1 MHDPMTVA
9 FEIRSP
15 WPKPAV
21 FMTEQAARTGTRWK
35 AGGAFW
41 VLAGR
46 GLYFPSLI
54 TVWHREP
61 GNRDALTVCGRR
73 VQRSGGTWHRTRGW
87 RLHVHHWRIQIP
99 PLQALRRR
107 LLTRCTWC
115 GGSSLNSDQVN
126 VSHQWNRARGHWW
139 QGERG
144 LFHMDCSA
152 IQSAHSTCLCDKP
165 LLDEVTYGR
174 CSRCTKHRSYG
185 TTPQRLDR
193 ARTLAAIPVGRR
205 ELPMED

>member
-1 MHDPMTVA
+1 MHDPMAVA

-15 WPKPAV
+15 WPKPATW
-21 FMTEQAARTGTRWK
+21 MTDQAAKTGVRWRM
-35 AGGAFW
+35 GDAFW

-54 TVWHREP
+54 TIWHRDP
-61 GNRDALTVCGRR
+61 AGRDHVTCRAKR
-73 VQRSGGTWHRTRGW
+73 W
-87 RLHVHHWRIQIP
+87 RLHVHHWRIQIR

-115 GGSSLNSDQVN
+115 GGRSVKGDQVN
-126 VSHQWNRARGHWW
+126 ISHQWNRARGHWW
-139 QGERG
+139 RGERG

-152 IQSAHSTCLCDKP
+152 IQSAHSTCLCPAP

-174 CSRCTKHRSYG
+174 CTRCTKHRAYG
-185 TTPQRLDR
+185 TTPERL
-193 ARTLAAIPVGRR
+193 ARVRVLAAIPEGRR
-205 ELPMED
+205 RP

>member
-15 WPKPAV
+15 WPRPAAWR
-21 FMTEQAARTGTRWK
+21 TEQAARTGVRWSI
-35 AGGAFW
+35 GGAFW
-41 VLAGR
+41 VLAGQ

-61 GNRDALTVCGRR
+61 GNRDALTVCGGR
-73 VQRSGGTWHRTRGW
+73 VQQSDGTWRRTRGW
-87 RLHVHHWRIQIP
+87 RWHVHHWKIQIR

-115 GGSSLNSDQVN
+115 GGRSVKGDQVN

-139 QGERG
+139 EGERG

-152 IQSAHSTCLCDKP
+152 IQTAHSTCVCDKP

-185 TTPQRLDR
+185 TTPGRL
-193 ARTLAAIPVGRR
+193 ARVRVLAAIPEGRR
-205 ELPMED
+205 RP

>member
-21 FMTEQAARTGTRWK
+21 WMTEQAAKTGVRWR

-46 GLYFPSLI
+46 GLYFPSLV

-61 GNRDALTVCGRR
+61 GSRDSLTVCGQH
-73 VQRSGGTWHRTRGW
+73 VQRSDGTWRRTRGW
-87 RLHVHHWRIQIP
+87 RLHVHHWRIQIR

-115 GGSSLNSDQVN
+115 GGRSVKGDQVN
-126 VSHQWNRARGHWW
+126 VSHQWNRSRGHWW
-139 QGERG
+139 RGERG

-174 CSRCTKHRSYG
+174 CSRCTKRRAYG
-185 TTPQRLDR
+185 TTPERL
-193 ARTLAAIPVGRR
+193 ARVRVLAAIPEGRR
-205 ELPMED
+205 RP